1 MLTSRQA
8 AAQAA
13 STRDEKTLRTIQ
25 DQAGAAENAL
35 ILVVTPSLGEPRPSD
50 PERIVVTLSETLT
63 PLERQQ
69 INYVCGAH
77 IDLAIEMQNR
87 GVLVPPETDVRRE
100 IQTPLPL
107 SAVRR

>member
-1 MLTSRQA
+1 M
-8 AAQAA
+8 
-13 STRDEKTLRTIQ
+13 I
-25 DQAGAAENAL
+25 
-35 ILVVTPSLGEPRPSD
+35 VTPSLGEPRPSD
-50 PERIVVTLSETLT
+50 PFLGIQERIVVTLSETLT